1 MFGLEQEKRRELA
14 MRVAQEA
21 SKDETAWR
29 AACKIASEHNAE
41 VQFAAKLMKLDLPT
55 LHKALAGARESGRL
69 ARMPP
74 VVTWQSVVDS
84 TVGSTGVGRG
94 VAIPHARLPG
104 LTAVHAVLVRLE
116 KPIQFDAM
124 DGEPVDL
131 MLALFAPPEAGSE
144 HLRALARVSR
154 LLRRP
159 EIREQLRQAQSADAI
174 LATLEREA
182 TPNAA

>member
-1 MFGLEQEKRRELA
+1 MTIGDLLERGAISPRVTATTKRQALT
-14 MRVAQEA
+14 V
-21 SKDETAWR
+21 
-29 AACKIASEHNAE
+29 IAE
-41 VQFAAKLMKLDLPT
+41 VAARSLKLDANQ
-55 LHKALAGARESGRL
+55 ALEALLARE
-69 ARMPP
+69 A
-74 VVTWQSVVDS
+74 
-84 TVGSTGVGRG
+84 VGSTGVGRG
-94 VAIPHARLPG
+94 VAIPHARMPG
-104 LTAVHAVLVRLE
+104 LSSVRAVLLRLE
-116 KPIQFDAM
+116 KPVQFDAM

-131 MLALFAPPEAGSE
+131 MVALFAPPEAGSE

>member
-1 MFGLEQEKRRELA
+1 MTIGDLLARGAIAPRVTATTKRQALT
-14 MRVAQEA
+14 V
-21 SKDETAWR
+21 
-29 AACKIASEHNAE
+29 IAE
-41 VQFAAKLMKLDLPT
+41 VAARTFSLDAGQALEALM
-55 LHKALAGARESGRL
+55 ARE
-69 ARMPP
+69 A
-74 VVTWQSVVDS
+74 
-84 TVGSTGVGRG
+84 VGSTGVGRG

-104 LTAVHAVLVRLE
+104 VNAVRAVLVRLE
-116 KPIQFDAM
+116 KPIAFDAM

-131 MLALFAPPEAGSE
+131 MLALFAPPDAGSE

-174 LATLEREA
+174 MATLEREA

>member
-1 MFGLEQEKRRELA
+1 MTIGDLLAREAIAPRVTATTKRQALT
-14 MRVAQEA
+14 VV
-21 SKDETAWR
+21 
-29 AACKIASEHNAE
+29 AE
-41 VQFAAKLMKLDLPT
+41 VAARTLKLDAVQ
-55 LHKALAGARESGRL
+55 ALDALLARE
-69 ARMPP
+69 AA
-74 VVTWQSVVDS
+74 
-84 TVGSTGVGRG
+84 GSTGVGRG

-116 KPIQFDAM
+116 KPIDFNAM

-131 MLALFAPPEAGSE
+131 MLALLAPPEAGSE

-159 EIREQLRQAQSADAI
+159 EIRDQLRSAQSADAI
-174 LATLEREA
+174 LATLVREA

>member
-1 MFGLEQEKRRELA
+1 MTIGDLLGRGAIAPRVTATTKRQALT
-14 MRVAQEA
+14 V
-21 SKDETAWR
+21 
-29 AACKIASEHNAE
+29 IAE
-41 VQFAAKLMKLDLPT
+41 VAARTLNLDAGQALDALM
-55 LHKALAGARESGRL
+55 ARE
-69 ARMPP
+69 A
-74 VVTWQSVVDS
+74 
-84 TVGSTGVGRG
+84 VGSTGVGRG

-104 LTAVHAVLVRLE
+104 LSTVQAVLVRLE
-116 KPIQFDAM
+116 KPIAFDAM

-174 LATLEREA
+174 MATLEREA

>member
-1 MFGLEQEKRRELA
+1 MAISDLLVRGAISPRVTATTKRQALT
-14 MRVAQEA
+14 V
-21 SKDETAWR
+21 
-29 AACKIASEHNAE
+29 IAE
-41 VQFAAKLMKLDLPT
+41 VAARTLKLDANQ
-55 LHKALAGARESGRL
+55 ALEALLARE
-69 ARMPP
+69 A
-74 VVTWQSVVDS
+74 
-84 TVGSTGVGRG
+84 VGSTGVGRG
-94 VAIPHARLPG
+94 VAIPHARLSG
-104 LTAVHAVLVRLE
+104 LNAVHAVLVRLE

-154 LLRRP
+154 MLRRP

>member
-1 MFGLEQEKRRELA
+1 MTIGDLLARGAIAPRVTATTKRQALT
-14 MRVAQEA
+14 V
-21 SKDETAWR
+21 
-29 AACKIASEHNAE
+29 IAE
-41 VQFAAKLMKLDLPT
+41 VAARNLQLDVGKT
-55 LHKALAGARESGRL
+55 LDALLARE
-69 ARMPP
+69 A
-74 VVTWQSVVDS
+74 
-84 TVGSTGVGRG
+84 VGSTGVGRG

-104 LTAVHAVLVRLE
+104 VQAVAAVLVRLD
-116 KPIQFDAM
+116 KPIDFDAM

-131 MLALFAPPEAGSE
+131 MVALFAPPEAGSE

-174 LATLEREA
+174 LATLDREA